1 MRLAGGQQATLPGS
15 VSAVSG
21 RRHPWRVSAVSGR
34 AADVAEC
41 QGVSECQECQ
51 GVSGVS
57 GMSLSGREMA
67 CVDVQSCWIMSCRL
81 DSDTPSWRVDVRGSD
96 TPGEG
101 TCAGWTPLKNGNP

>member
-1 MRLAGGQQATLPGS
+1 MCQQCLDGDTPGVCQQCLAVQRMLLS
-15 VSAVSG
+15 V
-21 RRHPWRVSAVSGR
+21 R
-34 AADVAEC
+34 EC
-41 QGVSECQECQ
+41 QECQECQ